1 MIGGSKMFE
10 HHKKESPIISLA
22 GMGGGAASYIF
33 YSAAGGAAEVISR
46 SVRLSDNS
54 YLRRT
59 PSSNGNRKTWTLSF
73 WAKFCGGSGHILS
86 SNNDGFQVEL
96 RSDGRLL
103 MKNDGCFSNTYSTH
117 EYRDYAAWYHF
128 VFEHDAANTYF
139 KLHVNGELHQ
149 TITATNANGTFNHNN
164 VHGWNG
170 RSTSNDSLLDFYLAN
185 VEFVDGSALAPTNF
199 GEYDSYSVWQPKAYS
214 GSYGTNG
221 SINLRSPIQVVIL
234 LLEMIR
240 REAIIGH
247 LRK

>member
-139 KLHVNGELHQ
+139 NFLHVNGELHQ

-164 VHGWNG
+164 VHGWN
-170 RSTSNDSLLDFYLAN
+170 N
-185 VEFVDGSALAPTNF
+185 P
-199 GEYDSYSVWQPKAYS
+199 
-214 GSYGTNG
+214 
-221 SINLRSPIQVVIL
+221 
-234 LLEMIR
+234 
-240 REAIIGH
+240 
-247 LRK
+247 

>member
-1 MIGGSKMFE
+1 
-10 HHKKESPIISLA
+10 
-22 GMGGGAASYIF
+22 MGGGPTSYIF
-33 YSAAGGAAEVISR
+33 YSAAGGGAAEVISR

-73 WAKFCGGSGHILS
+73 WAKFCGGAGHILS
-86 SNNDGFQVEL
+86 ANNDGFQIEL

-128 VFEHDAANTYF
+128 VLEHDAANTYF
-139 KLHVNGELHQ
+139 KIHVNGELHQ

-170 RSTSNDSLLDFYLAN
+170 RSTSNDSLHDFYLAN
-185 VEFVDGSALAPTNF
+185 VEFVDGLSTCS
-199 GEYDSYSVWQPKAYS
+199 D
-214 GSYGTNG
+214 
-221 SINLRSPIQVVIL
+221 
-234 LLEMIR
+234 
-240 REAIIGH
+240 
-247 LRK
+247 

>member
-1 MIGGSKMFE
+1 MRIAE
-10 HHKKESPIISLA
+10 RKESPILGLT
-22 GMGGGAASYIF
+22 GMGGGPTSYIF
-33 YSAAGGAAEVISR
+33 YSAAGGGAAEVISR

-73 WAKFCGGSGHILS
+73 WAKFCGGAGHILS
-86 SNNDGFQVEL
+86 ANNDGFQIEL

-128 VFEHDAANTYF
+128 VLEHDAANTYF
-139 KLHVNGELHQ
+139 KIHVNGELHQ

-170 RSTSNDSLLDFYLAN
+170 RSTSNDSLHDFYLAN

-199 GEYDSYSVWQPKAYS
+199 GEYDSYGVWQPKVYS

-221 SINLRSPIQVVIL
+221 STINLRSPIQVVIL